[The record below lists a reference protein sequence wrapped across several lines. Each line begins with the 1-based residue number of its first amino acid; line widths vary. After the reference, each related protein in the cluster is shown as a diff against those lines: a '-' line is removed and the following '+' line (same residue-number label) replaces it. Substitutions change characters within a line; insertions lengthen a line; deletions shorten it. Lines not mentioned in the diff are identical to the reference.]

1 MTHRWVIPLFHG
13 TPQAVET
20 SHAMWDVPRGWAV
33 PVWLGWTSLA
43 GVSQFGW
50 GVPAVGHPT
59 LKRAVPRQVGRP
71 SALWD
76 VPRGWAV
83 PVWLGWTSLAGVS
96 QFGWGVP
103 AVGHP
108 TLKRAVPRQVG
119 RSSAAWDVLWVG
131 CPSLGRL
138 SRVLLGSCPSKLELL
153 TLRAT
158 HCSPSLEMGGRC
170 EKREP
175 VGAV

>member
-20 SHAMWDVPRGWAV
+20 SQAMWDVPHGWAV
-33 PVWLGWTSLA
+33 PVWLGCPILA

-50 GVPAVGHPT
+50 VVPAVGHPT

-83 PVWLGWTSLAGVS
+83 PVW
-96 QFGWGVP
+96 
-103 AVGHP
+103 
-108 TLKRAVPRQVG
+108 
-119 RSSAAWDVLWVG
+119 VG
-131 CPSLGRL
+131 CPEFAGLSQFCLGRPSCGSSQQVGCRWVCDVHRNL
-138 SRVLLGSCPSKLELL
+138 CIHTYLRIITHPVKSHAPHVLLVVLVEPS
-153 TLRAT
+153 TCNT
-158 HCSPSLEMGGRC
+158 I
-170 EKREP
+170 
-175 VGAV
+175 